1 MTRMKKIMKSEL
13 FSWITSITIALIM
26 ALCVRAYLF
35 EPFIVEGASM
45 EPTLNNNEKLLVNK
59 AATYTGSVNSQ
70 DIIVIDGG
78 EDINY
83 VKRIIGLPG
92 DKVEM
97 ENDTLMINGKE
108 VDEPYLDK
116 EIEKAHAIDMNYTG
130 DFGPITVPSNKYF
143 VLGDNRLNSM
153 DSRNGLGFID
163 EDQII
168 GVSEY
173 VVMPIKE
180 ARKTE

>member
-1 MTRMKKIMKSEL
+1 MQRIFKSEL
-13 FSWITSITIALIM
+13 FSWITALTIALIM
-26 ALCVRAYLF
+26 AVGVRAWLF

-45 EPTLNNNEKLLVNK
+45 EPTLNNNEKLIVNK
-59 AATYTGSVNSQ
+59 VATYTGSVNSQ
-70 DIIVIDGG
+70 DIIVIDGD

-97 ENDTLMINGKE
+97 ENDKLVVNGE
-108 VDEPYLDK
+108 VVDEPYLDE
-116 EIEKAHAIDMNYTG
+116 EIEKAHSINMNYTG
-130 DFGPITVPSNKYF
+130 DFGPVTVPSHKYF

-173 VVMPIKE
+173 VVMPLKE

>member
-1 MTRMKKIMKSEL
+1 MKKIMKSEM
-13 FSWITSITIALIM
+13 FSWITALTIALIM
-26 ALCVRAYLF
+26 AFGVRAYIF

-59 AATYTGSVNSQ
+59 VATYTGSVKSQ
-70 DIIVIDGG
+70 DIIIIDGD

-83 VKRIIGLPG
+83 VKRVIGLPG

-97 ENDTLMINGKE
+97 TNDKLLINGE
-108 VDEPYLDK
+108 AVDEPYI
-116 EIEKAHAIDMNYTG
+116 EEEREKAHAVNMNFTG
-130 DFGPITVPSNKYF
+130 DFGPITVPAHKYF

-153 DSRNGLGFID
+153 DSRNGLGLID
-163 EDQII
+163 KDQII

>member
-1 MTRMKKIMKSEL
+1 MKKWIKSEL
-13 FSWITSITIALIM
+13 FSWITALTTALIL
-26 ALCVRAYLF
+26 AFCVRAFLF

-45 EPTLNNNEKLLVNK
+45 KPTLNDNEKLLVNK
-59 AATYTGSVNSQ
+59 VATYTGSVHSQ
-70 DIIVIDGG
+70 DIVIIDSDSE
-78 EDINY
+78 EDIHY
-83 VKRIIGLPG
+83 VKRVIGLPG

-97 ENDTLMINGKE
+97 TDDKLLINGE
-108 VDEPYLDK
+108 VVDEPYLDE
-116 EIEKAHAIDMNYTG
+116 EIGKAHSIDMDYTG
-130 DFGPITVPSNKYF
+130 DFGPVTVPSHSYF

-168 GVSEY
+168 GVSEF
-173 VVMPIKE
+173 VVMPITD